1 MKMKIKKARLKE
13 IIKEEF
19 NFHEQ
24 NRVKEQESEPDELDA
39 PLSLGEVAKDELQ
52 SVMIHA
58 AMQHMK
64 RMGHSKAKLVRFEY
78 ALEDAIVKGMIGLEV
93 PSVEPFHGE
102 INEKELSDAIS
113 EVMKEEFG
121 K

>member
-1 MKMKIKKARLKE
+1 
-13 IIKEEF
+13 
-19 NFHEQ
+19 
-24 NRVKEQESEPDELDA
+24 
-39 PLSLGEVAKDELQ
+39 
-52 SVMIHA
+52 
-58 AMQHMK
+58 
-64 RMGHSKAKLVRFEY
+64 
-78 ALEDAIVKGMIGLEV
+78 VKGMIGLEV